1 MKIRIVSAT
10 HVERLLSMTQA
21 VELMR
26 TAFAQLSAGQVQM
39 PLRPHVNT
47 PDGTSL
53 VMPAYLEQTGDL
65 CVKVVSVYNDN
76 PKRYL
81 PVITGVVLVLD
92 PQTGLPK
99 ALLDGHGLTSIR
111 TGAVG
116 GLAADLFARKD
127 AQTVVLI
134 GAGEQG
140 RWQLQ
145 GLSEVRPIRRVYLVD
160 RARSAADRLAGEIAR
175 WPDPP
180 AVEIVDD
187 PREAVPRA
195 DVVIAATT
203 SSVPVFDGGDL
214 QRGTHVTAVGSYQP
228 ETREVDQVTVERSR
242 VIVDSRSAALVEAGD
257 LNSLNET
264 DVIELGEVVN
274 GQQPARQND
283 DEITFFKSV
292 GVAVQDAVAA
302 RVVADRAEEL
312 EVGTVVDL

>member
-1 MKIRIVSAT
+1 
-10 HVERLLSMTQA
+10 
-21 VELMR
+21 
-26 TAFAQLSAGQVQM
+26 
-39 PLRPHVNT
+39 
-47 PDGTSL
+47 
-53 VMPAYLEQTGDL
+53 
-65 CVKVVSVYNDN
+65 VYNDN